1 MQCDDEAA
9 AAAASTGL
17 TAAQATSR
25 STAGEITRAMI
36 PGIAMGGA
44 RFIACKRAPAVI
56 HLFDRG
62 DALLPSAA
70 APAAPP
76 VLV

>member
-1 MQCDDEAA
+1 MTNAENGLMRCDDEA

-36 PGIAMGGA
+36 PGMLMGA
-44 RFIACKRAPAVI
+44 RFIACRRAPAIRLTV
-56 HLFDRG
+56 
-62 DALLPSAA
+62 LLPQRTDGH
-70 APAAPP
+70 
-76 VLV
+76 V